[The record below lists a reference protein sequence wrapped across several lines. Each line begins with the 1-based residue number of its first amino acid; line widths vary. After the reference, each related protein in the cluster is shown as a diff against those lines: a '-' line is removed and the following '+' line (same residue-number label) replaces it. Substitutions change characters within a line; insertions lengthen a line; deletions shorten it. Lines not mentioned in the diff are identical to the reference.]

1 MNASLAFLAPALPT
15 CAFFVIVLFGRWLP
29 RGGAPVAI
37 AATAG
42 AFVVFVI
49 TLLGMLS
56 DGASAHS
63 IRWFEVQGQATFTW
77 GTVIDPLSVVM
88 LGLVAFVAL
97 LIQVY
102 SWSYMREERRFGW
115 YFAVHSLF
123 AAAMMALV
131 LADNLILMYLAWELV
146 GLGSYLL
153 IGYWWEKRS
162 AAEAAKKAFVT
173 TRIGDVGLLIG
184 IILLFKATGTFSISG
199 VISAVETSQVTQ
211 PTLNWSL
218 ILIFLG
224 AMGKS
229 AQVPLHVW
237 LPDAMEGPTPVS
249 ALIHAATMVAAGV
262 YLVARLFP
270 IFDAG
275 SGILPMIAVVGLLTA
290 LVGAAMALVQTDLK
304 RVLAYSTVSHLGFM
318 MLALGAGS
326 VGAAMFHLLAH
337 AFAKAALFLGAGAFT
352 HSTHQT
358 DIRRMTGLLRGMR
371 LTSIAFIASALSL
384 AGIPPLAGF
393 FSKDEILLAILD
405 GHLGVVFLVF
415 ALIAVVLSALYT
427 GRLLF
432 VLFSSR
438 PFVPEGDKAARGR
451 EGGAKAHAEPTP
463 GESHAVPHEAPLLLL
478 LPILILAVLGAVAGL
493 LAFGWTG
500 SYSGFGAYITLG
512 HDKGFHIEPWLTA
525 LAFLLVAVA
534 LLQTWRSYISQSDP
548 LRSATAFLAPAR
560 RLLERKLYF
569 DTVYQWIVDRVV
581 VTAAQVVGLVDRAV
595 VNDKG
600 IEGQGILV
608 RYAGA
613 AMRYLQTGMVY
624 NYALGLA
631 LGAFFVAVVWWI
643 LS

>member
-1 MNASLAFLAPALPT
+1 
-15 CAFFVIVLFGRWLP
+15 
-29 RGGAPVAI
+29 
-37 AATAG
+37 
-42 AFVVFVI
+42 
-49 TLLGMLS
+49 
-56 DGASAHS
+56 
-63 IRWFEVQGQATFTW
+63 
-77 GTVIDPLSVVM
+77 
-88 LGLVAFVAL
+88 L